1 MIGLWLDTAQERAVK
16 GQLMRRIVVSEF
28 LSLDGVM
35 EDPGGAE
42 GFAHGGWTF
51 RFSDP
56 EGMQYKLSE
65 VMEHEALLLGR
76 VTYTGFAAAWPGQSD
91 EVGFADKMNA
101 MPKYVISRTLKDARL
116 RTTPRCSVAM
126 SPRRSRRSGAV
137 TAATSWRPEAPAWSA
152 SSPRTTWWDEYRLMV
167 FPIVLGSG
175 RLLFGDLGAPAI
187 LKLVEVSQLG
197 SGTVI
202 LTYHRGDR
210 TAEPSG
216 TPGETL

>member
-91 EVGFADKMNA
+91 ELGFADKMNA
-101 MPKYVISRTLKDARL
+101 MPKYVISRTLKHADWNNTTVL
-116 RTTPRCSVAM
+116 RGDLAEEIKAL
-126 SPRRSRRSGAV
+126 RSGDGGDILVAG
-137 TAATSWRPEAPAWSA
+137 SA
-152 SSPRTTWWDEYRLMV
+152 SLVGGLAAHDLVDEYRLMV

-175 RLLFGDLGAPAI
+175 RRLFGDLGAPAI